1 LVPYLTR
8 IIPSLFRLV
17 KEVFLINENPELTSV
32 KTYDQDEADI
42 AINMLEVFI
51 DKIGKNFLP
60 FIDECT

>member
-1 LVPYLTR
+1 M
-8 IIPSLFRLV
+8 
-17 KEVFLINENPELTSV
+17 INENPELTSV